1 MGRNDAFRAEHHQ
14 IAQVDD
20 GEYGH
25 DHDQRDAD
33 GQGQHSTD
41 TGGEGGVKYMCF
53 INLRITCNILKHQ

>member
-1 MGRNDAFRAEHHQ
+1 MGRNDAFRAKHHQ

-41 TGGEGGVKYMCF
+41 TGGEGDVKY
-53 INLRITCNILKHQ
+53 INLRITCYVLKCSG